1 MKISHSMI
9 YYLSAGSSVPV
20 SPSLPV
26 TVSIGRIHM
35 AEDQEIY
42 FINSLG
48 ETVDE

>member
-1 MKISHSMI
+1 MI

-35 AEDQEIY
+35 AENQEIY
-42 FINSLG
+42 FFINSVG